1 MKAIATLPF
10 LIAGSLLAVP
20 AAFAQDS
27 ATVTVATSDEYG
39 DYLADASGMALYMFE
54 ADTQGQGGSAGVSA
68 CSGDCAV
75 AWPPLTVTGDA
86 SGGEG
91 IAADMLGTIE
101 REDGT
106 MQVTYNGWPL
116 YYFVKDQNPGD
127 TTGHDVEGFGAEWY
141 LLTPAGEK
149 AED

>member
-1 MKAIATLPF
+1 MKAIGTVHF
-10 LIAGSLLAVP
+10 LISTTLLAASP
-20 AAFAQDS
+20 ALAQDS
-27 ATVTVATSDEYG
+27 AMLTVATSDEYG
-39 DYLADASGMALYMFE
+39 EYLADATGMALYMFE
-54 ADTQGQGGSAGVSA
+54 ADTQGQGGSAAVTT
-68 CSGDCAV
+68 CSGDCAA
-75 AWPPLTVTGDA
+75 AWPPLTATGDP

-91 IAADMLGTIE
+91 VAADMLGTIE

-127 TTGHDVEGFGAEWY
+127 TTGHDIEGFGAEWY
-141 LLTPAGEK
+141 LLTPEGEK